1 MPSPRASAAVDYVKT
16 NTGDLVSRQAHVH
29 GSQNLYLKGKSIIMP
44 GAIIRGELQA
54 IRIGRY
60 CVIGE
65 GTVMRPAYR
74 VEPDGSNLKCRFTPL
89 SVGSHTTIGK
99 KCVVEAAGIGC
110 NVRIDDGCVLG
121 RNSFVRDNCHLLEGT
136 VLPEGAVVPPF
147 SVLSG
152 CPAKV
157 VSVLHSSTAYMWTED
172 AINFYETFE
181 PSKAS
186 SAA

>member
-1 MPSPRASAAVDYVKT
+1 
-16 NTGDLVSRQAHVH
+16 
-29 GSQNLYLKGKSIIMP
+29 MP
-44 GAIIRGELQA
+44 GAIIRGELQT

-65 GTVMRPAYR
+65 GTVIRPAYR
-74 VEPDGSNLKCRFTPL
+74 VEQDGSNLKCRFTPL
-89 SVGSHTTIGK
+89 SVGSHTFIGK
-99 KCVVEAAGIGC
+99 KCVVESAGIGC

-157 VSVLHSSTAYMWTED
+157 VSVLHESTASMWPED
-172 AINFYETFE
+172 AVHFYETFE

-186 SAA
+186 VA